1 MYEEAKLDEANYFY
15 SQMSTTFDD
24 NKKFRY
30 NLSAFLTSARS
41 VLQYALEEA
50 KGKTGGQ
57 VWHDKQ
63 IAASHTLGFFKDKRD
78 VNIHTEPVR
87 PTKHLTA
94 TITAKIGLRDSASVI
109 VKDASGNIL
118 SESSTSSSQND
129 TKPQS
134 LPKSESI
141 TVRWVFSDWAGPE
154 DVMTLC
160 QKCIDELDDLVKD
173 GIKQGFLTG

>member
-1 MYEEAKLDEANYFY
+1 MYEKDKLDEAKYFY

-24 NKKFRY
+24 NKNFKY

-41 VLQYALEEA
+41 ILQYTREEA

-57 VWHDKQ
+57 VWYDKQ

-94 TITAKIGLRDSASVI
+94 TITAKIGLRASASVT

-118 SESSTSSSQND
+118 SESSTTSPQNE

-134 LPKSESI
+134 LPETESI
-141 TVRWVFSDWAGPE
+141 TVRWVFSDWPGPE
-154 DVMTLC
+154 DVMILC
-160 QKCIDELDDLVKD
+160 QKYIGELDDLVED